1 MRSVLVAFCIMGLIT
16 EVAQASSIMTI
27 EAPAQAISPSI
38 IEVVAAT
45 PTSPASDEIS
55 LSPQGSLQLTQLD
68 PLNMLPAGGSSV
80 VRMEPITPS
89 VIAVIAPTPDVST
102 EMVAAIEHRKPR
114 VNDMPMVMRGGIL
127 PVLMPGTT
135 VPEDARA
142 ASVRFVTPDYF
153 AAMRIPVL
161 RGRAVVDQLHE
172 VLVARDNHDPVV
184 GRLFTPGACERTDQI
199 IGLDPILLKHWDG
212 VSVDDFAKPLDSLLQ
227 IRRRHRLKGDAG
239 LFGQQ
244 KCSDNQSGNRQG
256 FAAGASAKII
266 PIQLNRHRQ
275 TRLRMVSGPKKQLM
289 PV

>member
-114 VNDMPMVMRGGIL
+114 VNDMPMVMRGGIVGDPFMSEIELGKALGKL
-127 PVLMPGTT
+127 PADTAGKQPPQTATSMDPEALNKPQFTESGAPMPANGS
-135 VPEDARA
+135 
-142 ASVRFVTPDYF
+142 ASTGRPRHSALTRS
-153 AAMRIPVL
+153 MRKT
-161 RGRAVVDQLHE
+161 
-172 VLVARDNHDPVV
+172 N
-184 GRLFTPGACERTDQI
+184 
-199 IGLDPILLKHWDG
+199 
-212 VSVDDFAKPLDSLLQ
+212 
-227 IRRRHRLKGDAG
+227 
-239 LFGQQ
+239 
-244 KCSDNQSGNRQG
+244 
-256 FAAGASAKII
+256 
-266 PIQLNRHRQ
+266 
-275 TRLRMVSGPKKQLM
+275 
-289 PV
+289 